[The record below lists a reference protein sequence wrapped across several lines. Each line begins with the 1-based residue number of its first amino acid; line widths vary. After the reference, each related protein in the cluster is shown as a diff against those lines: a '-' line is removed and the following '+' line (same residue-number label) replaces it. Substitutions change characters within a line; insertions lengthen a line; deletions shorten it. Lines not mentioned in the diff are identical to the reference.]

1 MKLTSKAPRAMR
13 LKLKHD
19 EPPSNFDFGFYL
31 RRYTKDSD
39 TAAAGSTGQKAAGS
53 AAVVDGLSAGSEEA
67 AVEDQSSA
75 AAEA

>member
-39 TAAAGSTGQKAAGS
+39 TAAAGSTEQKAAGS
-53 AAVVDGLSAGSEEA
+53 AAG
-67 AVEDQSSA
+67 SA
-75 AAEA
+75 AGAYTRPPLSST